1 MNSVVLPSRRLAAA
15 NAWLVLGGAVLVL
28 AGLVALCTVAWR
40 APWQGTDTPIYAAW
54 YLSLRSGV
62 VVTRF
67 EPLFVLVS
75 RMASAAG
82 LGVQAWQGLLFL
94 LLAAGGAAAARAYA
108 RELGSSAARLL
119 PAATMFLLLSP
130 VFVNAA
136 INATRQ
142 GLAAFPIIAA
152 LLAFQGRRWVAFVVM
167 SAVAAGFHYSALLYV
182 ALAPVLL
189 LRPRWLQLVAALAFA
204 AYATGLT
211 LVAVRT
217 LSPAAYTVVMAY
229 GPYAVYRSGV
239 RLDFAVFSLFWYGL
253 PMVVARAVRE
263 PWAGRIVDLQGVY
276 LVLVLPFLL
285 VGWGNYSNRFLLPAW
300 LFASLV
306 VAALCV
312 HSRLP
317 LLRHPV
323 VIGLGLLMSGG
334 VFAFYVSQGVAL

>member
-1 MNSVVLPSRRLAAA
+1 MNSVALPSRRVASA
-15 NAWLVLGGAVLVL
+15 NAWVVLGAAAVVL
-28 AGLVALCTVAWR
+28 AGLVALASVAWR
-40 APWQGTDTPIYAAW
+40 EPWQGTDTPIYAAW

-67 EPLFVLVS
+67 EPLFVLAS

-82 LGVQAWQGLLFL
+82 LSVQAWQGLLFL
-94 LLAAGGAAAARAYA
+94 LLAGGGGMAIRAYA
-108 RELGSSAARLL
+108 RELGSPVGKLL

-142 GLAAFPIIAA
+142 GLAAFPVIAA
-152 LLAFQGRRWVAFVVM
+152 LLAFQRRRWLAFVLM
-167 SAVAAGFHYSALLYV
+167 SAIATGFHYSALLYI
-182 ALAPVLL
+182 ALAPILL
-189 LRPRWLQLVAALAFA
+189 LPPRWLQLVAALTFA
-204 AYATGLT
+204 AYAAGLT
-211 LVAVRT
+211 LIAVRT
-217 LSPAAYTVVMAY
+217 LSPEAYAVVMAY
-229 GPYAVYRSGV
+229 GPYAVYRAGV

-253 PMVVARAVRE
+253 PILLAHAVRE
-263 PWAGRIVDLQGVY
+263 PWARRIVDLQGVY

-285 VGWGNYSNRFLLPAW
+285 VGWGNYSNRFLMPAW

-306 VAALCV
+306 LAALCV

-317 LLRHPV
+317 LMRHPV
-323 VIGLGLLMSGG
+323 VLGLGLLASGG

>member
-1 MNSVVLPSRRLAAA
+1 VNSVVLPSRRIAAA
-15 NAWLVLGGAVLVL
+15 NAWVVLGGSALVL
-28 AGLVALCTVAWR
+28 AGLVALCSVAWR

-67 EPLFVLVS
+67 EPLFVLAS
-75 RMASAAG
+75 RLSSAAG
-82 LGVQAWQGLLFL
+82 LGVSAWQGLLFL
-94 LLAAGGAAAARAYA
+94 LLAGGGAVATRAYA
-108 RELGSSAARLL
+108 RDLGSTANKLL

-130 VFVNAA
+130 VFVNAS

-152 LLAFQGRRWVAFVVM
+152 LLAFQGRRWVAFVVW
-167 SAVAAGFHYSALLYV
+167 SAVATGFHYSALLYI

-189 LRPRWLQLVAALAFA
+189 LPPRWLQGVAALAFA
-204 AYATGLT
+204 AYAAGLT
-211 LVAVRT
+211 MIATRI
-217 LSPAAYTVVMAY
+217 LSPSAYAAVMAY
-229 GPYAVYRSGV
+229 GPYAVYRAGV
-239 RLDFAVFSLFWYGL
+239 RLDFAVFTLFWYGL
-253 PMVVARAVRE
+253 PMLVARSVRE

-323 VIGLGLLMSGG
+323 VIGLGLLMSAG
-334 VFAFYVSQGVAL
+334 VFAFYISQGVAL